1 MLFKTD
7 NENYEIIIIKK
18 NNKNTYIRVRRFKDI
33 YHYK

>member
-18 NNKNTYIRVRRFKDI
+18 NNKKI
-33 YHYK
+33 YLELNVEVII